1 MIGDINQSITV
12 FIIIFVWRSFVVQL
26 TGLLPPS
33 LSQETVRVLPE
44 QSFLPDGYRL
54 PEGSLR
60 GRMSEISPRVVFIEV
75 TNRCNLLCETCP
87 RTFFEREPLRTL
99 TLDEFITIAEQFPQ
113 MQRAL
118 LHGIGEPL
126 LNRKLPQI
134 IRYLKG
140 KDVEVII
147 NSNGT
152 LLSPTWQEDL
162 VFSGLDEYRCSIDGA
177 RDETY
182 ARIRGANLLPKLTK
196 GLEGLVR
203 TKKQLGS
210 TTPRISIWCV
220 ATRENLEELPEL
232 LHLAARLG
240 VTEVYVQRLVYFA
253 REPEE
258 QYGMARDEKA
268 IFGKDSEFEEQV
280 IEQCMQLSAELGI
293 DFRASG
299 ARDPLNSL
307 AAARPADFAPW
318 QACLRPWT
326 TAYVT
331 ANGNCLPCCISP
343 FATNDYGSLIL
354 GNLFERPFA
363 EIWND
368 PHYQNFRTQ
377 LLSDQPNK
385 ACSSCGVYWSL

>member
-1 MIGDINQSITV
+1 M
-12 FIIIFVWRSFVVQL
+12 FRSADLQQL
-26 TGLLPPS
+26 TIH
-33 LSQETVRVLPE
+33 QETVRVLPE
-44 QSFLPDGYRL
+44 QSFLPDAYRL

-60 GRMSEISPRVVFIEV
+60 GSISEISPRVVFIEV

-87 RTFFEREPLRTL
+87 RTFFKREPLRSL
-99 TLDEFITIAEQFPQ
+99 KFDEFISIAEQFPQ
-113 MQRAL
+113 MQRTL

-126 LNRKLPQI
+126 LNPELPQI
-134 IRYLKG
+134 IRYLKER
-140 KDVEVII
+140 DVEVII

-152 LLSPTWQEDL
+152 LLTPAWQENL
-162 VFSGLDEYRCSIDGA
+162 VNSGLDEFRCSIDGA

-182 ARIRGANLLPKLTK
+182 ARIRGADLLPKVIQ
-196 GLEGLVR
+196 GLAGLVR
-203 TKKQLGS
+203 TKERLGS
-210 TTPRISIWCV
+210 ATPRISIWCV

-232 LHLAARLG
+232 LRLAARLEIA
-240 VTEVYVQRLVYFA
+240 EVYVQRLVYFA
-253 REPEE
+253 REAEE
-258 QYGMARDEKA
+258 QFGMAREEEA
-268 IFGKDSEFEEQV
+268 IFGKENDFEEQA
-280 IEQCMQLSAELGI
+280 IEQCTRLSAELGI
-293 DFRASG
+293 EFRASG

-343 FATNDYGSLIL
+343 FATNDYDSLFL
-354 GNLFERPFA
+354 GNLFERPFT

-368 PHYQNFRTQ
+368 PLYQNFRTR
-377 LLSDQPNK
+377 LLSDHPNK

>member
-1 MIGDINQSITV
+1 MPQPTRLRILNT
-12 FIIIFVWRSFVVQL
+12 
-26 TGLLPPS
+26 
-33 LSQETVRVLPE
+33 ETVPVLPE
-44 QSFLPDGYRL
+44 QSFLPDAYRL
-54 PEGSLR
+54 PEGETR
-60 GRMSEISPRVVFIEV
+60 GAIAKMKPRVVFIEV
-75 TNRCNLLCETCP
+75 TNRCNLLCQTCP
-87 RTFFEREPLRTL
+87 RTFFDREPLKSL

-126 LNRKLPQI
+126 LNRDLPEI

-140 KDVEVII
+140 RNVQVII

-152 LLSPTWQEDL
+152 LLSPAWQESL
-162 VFSGLDEYRCSIDGA
+162 VNSGLDEYRCSIDGA

-196 GLEGLVR
+196 GLQELVQ
-203 TKKQLGS
+203 TKARLGS
-210 TTPRISIWCV
+210 ATPRISIWCV
-220 ATRENLEELPEL
+220 ATRENLQELPDL
-232 LHLAARLG
+232 LRLAARLE
-240 VTEVYVQRLVYFA
+240 VPEVYLQRMVYFA
-253 REPEE
+253 NEPAE
-258 QYGMARDEKA
+258 QYGMARDDRA
-268 IFGKDSEFEEQV
+268 IFGNLNDYQDQV
-280 IEQCMQLSAELGI
+280 IEECSQLSRALGVE
-293 DFRASG
+293 FRASG

-318 QACLRPWT
+318 KACLRPWT

-343 FATNDYGSLIL
+343 FATNDYESLIL
-354 GNLFERPFA
+354 GNLFERPFS

-368 PHYQNFRTQ
+368 PLYQKFRTD
-377 LLSDQPNK
+377 LLSDHPNQ

>member
-1 MIGDINQSITV
+1 MAPPVI
-12 FIIIFVWRSFVVQL
+12 
-26 TGLLPPS
+26 LLPLNP
-33 LSQETVRVLPE
+33 SQETARVLPE
-44 QSFLPDGYRL
+44 QSFLPDAYRL

-60 GRMSEISPRVVFIEV
+60 GPISEISPRVVFIEV

-87 RTFFEREPLRTL
+87 HTFYNREPLRSL
-99 TLDEFITIAEQFPQ
+99 TLDEFIRIAEQFPQ
-113 MQRAL
+113 MKRAL

-126 LNRKLPQI
+126 LNRELPQI

-140 KDVEVII
+140 QGVEVII

-152 LLSPTWQEDL
+152 MLSPAWQESL
-162 VFSGLDEYRCSIDGA
+162 VLSGLDEYRCSIDGA
-177 RDETY
+177 KDETY
-182 ARIRGANLLPKLTK
+182 ARIRGADLLPKLIK
-196 GLEGLVR
+196 GLGGLVR
-203 TKKQLGS
+203 ARDRLGT
-210 TTPRISIWCV
+210 TTPRVSIWCV
-220 ATRENLEELPEL
+220 ATRENLQELPDL
-232 LHLAARLG
+232 LRLANRLG
-240 VTEVYVQRLVYFA
+240 VPEVYVQRLVYFA
-253 REPEE
+253 SEPEK
-258 QYGMARDEKA
+258 QFGLARDEKA
-268 IFGKDSEFEEQV
+268 IFGKDSGLEEEV
-280 IEQCMQLSAELGI
+280 IEQCERLSAELGI

-343 FATNDYGSLIL
+343 FATDDYKSLIL

-363 EIWND
+363 EIWNE
-368 PHYQNFRTQ
+368 PRYQEFRTR
-377 LLSDQPNK
+377 LLSNHPNK

>member
-1 MIGDINQSITV
+1 MIQPTNMMPL
-12 FIIIFVWRSFVVQL
+12 SFN
-26 TGLLPPS
+26 
-33 LSQETVRVLPE
+33 QETVRVLPE
-44 QSFLPDGYRL
+44 QSFLPDAYRL
-54 PEGSLR
+54 PEGSMR
-60 GRMSEISPRVVFIEV
+60 GPVSQISPRVVFIEV
-75 TNRCNLLCETCP
+75 TNRCNLLCVTCP
-87 RTFFEREPLRTL
+87 HTFFKREPLHSL
-99 TLDEFITIAEQFPQ
+99 TLDEFIAIAEQFPQ

-126 LNRKLPQI
+126 LNRELPKI

-140 KDVEVII
+140 REVEVII

-152 LLSPTWQEDL
+152 LLSPVWQEKL
-162 VFSGLDEYRCSIDGA
+162 VLSGLDEYRCSIDGA
-177 RDETY
+177 KDETY
-182 ARIRGANLLPKLTK
+182 ARIRGANLLPKLIK
-196 GLEGLVR
+196 GLEGLVK
-203 TKKQLGS
+203 TKHRLAS

-220 ATRENLEELPEL
+220 ATKENLQELPEL

-240 VTEVYVQRLVYFA
+240 VPEVYVQRLVYFA
-253 REPEE
+253 GEPDK

-268 IFGKDSEFEEQV
+268 IFGKDDDFEEQV
-280 IEQCMQLSAELGI
+280 IAECTRLSTELGI

-299 ARDPLNSL
+299 ARDPVDSL

-343 FATNDYGSLIL
+343 FATDDYESLLL

-363 EIWND
+363 KIWND
-368 PHYQNFRTQ
+368 PLYQKFRSK
-377 LLSDQPNK
+377 LLSDHPNK
-385 ACSSCGVYWSL
+385 ACASCGVYWSL